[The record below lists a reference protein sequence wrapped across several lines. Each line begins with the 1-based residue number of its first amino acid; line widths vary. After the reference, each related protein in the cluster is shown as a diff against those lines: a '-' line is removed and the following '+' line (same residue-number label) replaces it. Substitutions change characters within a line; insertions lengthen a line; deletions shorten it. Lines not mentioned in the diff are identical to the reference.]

1 MSCCGRHLSQKM
13 MVVLE
18 GADHV
23 KFDMGSV
30 GRMKRMAP
38 KFQVNGDSLGRGM
51 PTRK

>member
-1 MSCCGRHLSQKM
+1 M

-38 KFQVNGDSLGRGM
+38 NFQVTD
-51 PTRK
+51 